1 MTKAI
6 NLLKSWMN
14 SRLFVEKLD
23 NPLGYFIIPLIALA
37 VGFLIA
43 LIKLKL
49 GLVVLAA
56 IIGIPA
62 LAMCFINPRIGVNL
76 IIVICFFVQFT
87 AKHIN
92 APIGTLL
99 DALIFLML
107 FGILVNQV
115 KKRDWRFM
123 HNPISTILL
132 IWIGYNFLQALNP
145 TAGSFQAW
153 IYTVRS
159 MAGQSLLFFIG
170 CYAFNSYKAIMNV
183 VKLMIF
189 MVFILALYGLKQEFF
204 GYTATEMAW
213 VTADPERFQ
222 LIFQWSRLR
231 IVSLLSDPTTLGI
244 VMAYMATFAIALI
257 TGPFRL
263 WQKAALAFSVLLML
277 MTIAY
282 AGSRTPVVLFPFGI
296 VVLVMLTLK
305 KEYLIGGFI
314 FFILG
319 AGFVMKSS
327 SNAVIFRIQSA
338 FNPEASGDTMEVR
351 FKNQKRVQPFIHTH
365 PFGAGMGSTGLWGRR
380 FTPDSWLAS
389 FAHDSGFV
397 RVAVELGWIGLIIYM
412 SFLFMVLRTS
422 IRYYLRVGDPR
433 IKSIYLGITC
443 VFFVLTLASYP
454 QEAIVQLPTSI
465 LFSTMLA
472 VMVRLKD
479 FDPYYQEHYETKPQA
494 LKEETQQV

>member
-1 MTKAI
+1 MTRAI
-6 NLLKSWMN
+6 DLFKSWVN
-14 SRLFVEKLD
+14 SRLFIEKLD
-23 NPLGYFIIPLIALA
+23 NPLGYIILSLIALA
-37 VGFLIA
+37 VGLLISV
-43 LIKLKL
+43 LKLKL
-49 GLVVLAA
+49 GIVLLVA
-56 IIGIPA
+56 IIGLPA
-62 LAMCFINPRIGVNL
+62 LAMCFVNPRIGINL
-76 IIVICFFVQFT
+76 IIVICFFIQFIG
-87 AKHIN
+87 KHVN

-115 KKRDWRFM
+115 KKKDWSFM
-123 HNPISTILL
+123 KNPISAILL
-132 IWIGYNFLQALNP
+132 VWIGYNFLQALNP
-145 TAGSFQAW
+145 TAESFQAW
-153 IYTVRS
+153 MYTVRS
-159 MAGQSLLFFIG
+159 MAGQSFLFFIG
-170 CYAFNSYKAIMNV
+170 CYALSSYKAIMNV
-183 VKLMIF
+183 IKLMLF
-189 MVFILALYGLKQEFF
+189 MVMVLAIYGLKQEFF
-204 GYTATEMAW
+204 GYTDAEMIW

-244 VMAYMATFAIALI
+244 VMAYMAVFSIALI
-257 TGPFRL
+257 TGPF
-263 WQKAALAFSVLLML
+263 KMAHKVALGIGVVCMLL
-277 MTIAY
+277 TIAY

-296 VVLVMLTLK
+296 VILVMLTLK
-305 KEYLIGGFI
+305 KEYIIGGFI
-314 FFILG
+314 FMILG

-327 SNAVIFRIQSA
+327 SNAVIFRLQSA
-338 FNPEASGDTMEVR
+338 FNPETSGDTMEVR

-433 IKSIYLGITC
+433 IKTIYLAITC
-443 VFFVLTLASYP
+443 VFFILTLASYP

-479 FDPYYQEHYETKPQA
+479 FDPYYQEHYENKR
-494 LKEETQQV
+494 